1 VHNFWQLWMLT
12 ERSSFRE
19 AAVPINKPGQIM
31 LRMVVSSMQLWV
43 TLMAA
48 SMPSP
53 L

>member
-1 VHNFWQLWMLT
+1 MLT

-19 AAVPINKPGQIM
+19 AAVLINQPGQIM
-31 LRMVVSSMQLWV
+31 LRMAVSSIQLWV

-48 SMPSP
+48 SMPFP